1 MSPTGTVT
9 PPYPRH
15 FPPAISAG
23 MRSEAFIRRCS
34 SRCCRRAGRPAV
46 FLLRCGHPISRG
58 IGRAA
63 CDVVAN
69 PSHQSF
75 RCRAIARVRCGR
87 QNRAVRFYSVSRFRA
102 RIGSGSSVQNASM
115 PEADRQSFL
124 QVFTRLCPQR
134 PTLARLVGRIGAT
147 GRICARRMRFGDLFL
162 FLRIERHEKTHP

>member
-1 MSPTGTVT
+1 MSPAGTVT

-23 MRSEAFIRRCS
+23 MRSESFIRRRC

-46 FLLRCGHPISRG
+46 FLLRCGYPISRE

-75 RCRAIARVRCGR
+75 RCRAIARVRCGLR
-87 QNRAVRFYSVSRFRA
+87 NRAVRFYSTSRFRA
-102 RIGSGSSVQNASM
+102 RIGSGGSVQNASM
-115 PEADRQSFL
+115 PEADRQSVL
-124 QVFTRLCPQR
+124 QVFTRLCPRR
-134 PTLARLVGRIGAT
+134 PKLARLVGRIGAT
-147 GRICARRMRFGDLFL
+147 ARICARQMRFCDLFS
-162 FLRIERHEKTHP
+162 FLRRERHEKTHP

>member
-124 QVFTRLCPQR
+124 QVFTRLCPPKTQAC
-134 PTLARLVGRIGAT
+134 T
-147 GRICARRMRFGDLFL
+147 ARRQNWRYWKNMRPAYAVRRSVFIPQD
-162 FLRIERHEKTHP
+162 RTT